1 MLSNESPDAAA
12 RLEVVLALI
21 QAGDSTGA
29 LEGIREI
36 VESLKEDGVV
46 HTVDGPDG
54 SPHPSRL
61 IAAHLRAAEVQIE
74 QTHMS
79 PAEDSLEKAIYIAT
93 HALNQ
98 AADAQLNV

>member
-1 MLSNESPDAAA
+1 MQAKESINPTA

-21 QAGDSTGA
+21 QAGDSVGA
-29 LEGIREI
+29 IERIREI
-36 VESLKEDGVV
+36 VETLKDDGAV
-46 HTVDGPDG
+46 HTVDEPDG
-54 SPHPSRL
+54 SPRPSRL

-79 PAEDSLEKAIYIAT
+79 PAEDSLEKALYIAT
-93 HALNQ
+93 HPLSQ

>member
-1 MLSNESPDAAA
+1 MQAKESIDPTA

-21 QAGDSTGA
+21 QAGDSAGA
-29 LEGIREI
+29 LERIREI
-36 VESLKEDGVV
+36 VETLKEDG
-46 HTVDGPDG
+46 TGQTANEPDG

-61 IAAHLRAAEVQIE
+61 IAAHLRSAEVQIE

-79 PAEDSLEKAIYIAT
+79 PAEESLEKALYVAT
-93 HALNQ
+93 HPLSQ

>member
-1 MLSNESPDAAA
+1 MQAKESIDPTA
-12 RLEVVLALI
+12 RLEVVRALI
-21 QAGDSTGA
+21 QAGDSEGA
-29 LEGIREI
+29 LETIREI
-36 VESLKEDGVV
+36 VETLKEDGDA
-46 HTVDGPDG
+46 HTVNEPDG

-79 PAEDSLEKAIYIAT
+79 PAEESLEKAIYIAT
-93 HALNQ
+93 HPLNQ

>member
-1 MLSNESPDAAA
+1 MQARESIEPTE

-21 QAGDSTGA
+21 QAGDSAGA
-29 LEGIREI
+29 LETIREI
-36 VESLKEDGVV
+36 VETLKEDGAVQ
-46 HTVDGPDG
+46 TVDEREG

-79 PAEDSLEKAIYIAT
+79 PAVDSLEKAIYVAT
-93 HALNQ
+93 HPLNQ